1 MKGAA
6 WSEEMDIL
14 RLDFDFDF
22 DFEGGVDG
30 PLLPKRLL
38 PFFFPLVLERLTEL
52 LLRLLL
58 DFPLGVLTG
67 VAGGEAICSGGG
79 CTGASC
85 WTVLLRSIASISS
98 TDRLMFVWPDALAFA
113 IRS

>member
-67 VAGGEAICSGGG
+67 VAGGKWKWERG
-79 CTGASC
+79 CQEEEVE
-85 WTVLLRSIASISS
+85 TVRWL
-98 TDRLMFVWPDALAFA
+98 
-113 IRS
+113 